1 MYEGG
6 SCSACLSLHCQQC
19 EVRGQG
25 PSSGGHSH
33 QYSVWVT
40 ELNGSKCLQ
49 VEEQVLFRFFV
60 LRSGCSDV
68 LVRSSP
74 PTPPTSKAVV
84 ATPTPPVLF
93 TGVLVPHPAPHF
105 LLPHPRRVRP
115 MSSGGTGYCHFH
127 CPLSHWQRVLGECEF
142 SPTQQPSAGA
152 VRASRRSTAASSF
165 AA

>member
-1 MYEGG
+1 MPGTRMYEGG

-84 ATPTPPVLF
+84 ATPTPQCFSQGSWYPTLLLTSFYPTPGGLGPCLQVAQGTVIFTVLCH
-93 TGVLVPHPAPHF
+93 TG
-105 LLPHPRRVRP
+105 R
-115 MSSGGTGYCHFH
+115 GC
-127 CPLSHWQRVLGECEF
+127 
-142 SPTQQPSAGA
+142 
-152 VRASRRSTAASSF
+152 
-165 AA
+165 